1 METGSQAP
9 QPISVL
15 IAVAVRLYRDGL
27 ARALN
32 EQKHLRL
39 AGTVATSLEAQEA
52 VRALQPQVVLIDVA
66 VGDALG
72 LMRTLRAEQPKSRI
86 LALAVQ
92 EEISSILDYAEAGA
106 HGFVTANGSITD
118 LVKAIE
124 STAAGELLCS
134 PRIAADLLRRATQ
147 STRQQTHPF
156 VGRSFTLREQEV
168 LSLLQEGR
176 SNKEIASA
184 LHIAEATV
192 KNHVHH
198 LLEKLQVTTR
208 TQAAVASP
216 SQSRATGR
224 SRLSSRAA

>member
-1 METGSQAP
+1 METASQEP
-9 QPISVL
+9 RPISVL

-27 ARALN
+27 ARALA

-39 AGTVATSLEAQEA
+39 AGNVATSVEAQEA
-52 VRALQPQVVLIDVA
+52 VRALQPHVVLIDVGFA
-66 VGDALG
+66 DVIP
-72 LMRTLRAEQPKSRI
+72 LMRTLHAEQPKSRI

-106 HGFVTANGSITD
+106 HGFVTANGSMTD
-118 LVKAIE
+118 LIKAIE
-124 STAAGELLCS
+124 STAAGELICS

-147 STRQQTHPF
+147 TTRQPSDPSIR
-156 VGRSFTLREQEV
+156 RSFTTREQEV
-168 LSLLQEGR
+168 LSLLQKGR

-208 TQAAVASP
+208 TQAAVANP
-216 SQSRATGR
+216 SQSSAI
-224 SRLSSRAA
+224 

>member
-1 METGSQAP
+1 METASQEP
-9 QPISVL
+9 RPISVL

-27 ARALN
+27 ARALA

-39 AGTVATSLEAQEA
+39 AGNVATSVEAQEA
-52 VRALQPQVVLIDVA
+52 VRALQPHVVLIDVGFA
-66 VGDALG
+66 DVIH
-72 LMRTLRAEQPKSRI
+72 LMRTLHAEQPKSRI

-106 HGFVTANGSITD
+106 HGFVTANGSMTD
-118 LVKAIE
+118 LIKAIE
-124 STAAGELLCS
+124 STAAGELICS

-147 STRQQTHPF
+147 TTRKPSDPSIR
-156 VGRSFTLREQEV
+156 RSFTTREQEV
-168 LSLLQEGR
+168 LSLLQKGR

-216 SQSRATGR
+216 SQSSAI
-224 SRLSSRAA
+224 

>member
-1 METGSQAP
+1 METASQEP
-9 QPISVL
+9 RPISVL

-27 ARALN
+27 ARALA

-39 AGTVATSLEAQEA
+39 AGNVATSVEAQEA
-52 VRALQPQVVLIDVA
+52 VRALQPHVVLIDVGFA
-66 VGDALG
+66 DVIP
-72 LMRTLRAEQPKSRI
+72 LMRTLHAEQPKSRI

-106 HGFVTANGSITD
+106 HGFVTANGSMTD
-118 LVKAIE
+118 LIKAIE
-124 STAAGELLCS
+124 STAAGGLICS

-147 STRQQTHPF
+147 TTRQPSDPSIR
-156 VGRSFTLREQEV
+156 RSFTTREQEV
-168 LSLLQEGR
+168 LSLLQKGR

-216 SQSRATGR
+216 SQSSAI
-224 SRLSSRAA
+224 

>member
-1 METGSQAP
+1 VETDVQDP
-9 QPISVL
+9 KPISVL
-15 IAVAVRLYRDGL
+15 IAVAVRLYREGL
-27 ARALN
+27 CRALG
-32 EQKHLRL
+32 EQKQLRI
-39 AGTVATSLEAQEA
+39 AGTASTPSEAQEA
-52 VRALQPQVVLIDVA
+52 VRALQPHVVLIDVA
-66 VGDALG
+66 VDNALA
-72 LMRTLRAEQPKSRI
+72 LMRVLRAEQPRSRI

-106 HGFVTANGSITD
+106 HGFVTANGSMTD
-118 LVKAIE
+118 LVNAIE

-134 PRIAADLLRRATQ
+134 PRIAADLLRHATQ
-147 STRQQTHPF
+147 STRQQPQPLS
-156 VGRSFTLREQEV
+156 GRSFTLREQEV

-224 SRLSSRAA
+224 SSLSPRAA